1 MQSIKIV
8 LIDDERS
15 AREELKRMLQDY
27 PDLEIV
33 GEAANAAKARKAI
46 SELQPDLL
54 FLDIQM
60 PGETGFEL
68 LESLDTVPEIIF
80 VTAYDQ
86 YALKAFE
93 VSAIDYLMKP
103 VRDERL
109 AKAIEQF
116 RRKQV
121 SKPEPQIFIKDGNS
135 YHLIRWSDVFLVE
148 SLDNYAR
155 LWFTDKKVLMKTSL
169 NQLETK
175 LDPNL
180 FFRANRAQ
188 IIQLRFIEK
197 INQSDG
203 QLQVVLKNK
212 TTVEVSTRQA
222 AKLKE
227 RTLHFK

>member
-1 MQSIKIV
+1 MQSIKII

-27 PDLEIV
+27 PDMEIV
-33 GEAANAAKARKAI
+33 GEAANAAEARKAI

-109 AKAIEQF
+109 AKAIEQI
-116 RRKQV
+116 RRKQL
-121 SKPEPQIFIKDGNS
+121 SKPKPQVFIKDGNS
-135 YHLIRWSDVFLVE
+135 YHLVRWSDVFLIE

-155 LWFTDKKVLMKTSL
+155 LWFNDQKVLMKTSL
-169 NQLETK
+169 NQLESK

-188 IIQLRFIEK
+188 IIQLRFIKK

-203 QLQVVLKNK
+203 QMQVLLINN

-222 AKLKE
+222 PKLKE
-227 RTLHFK
+227 RTLHSN

>member
-1 MQSIKIV
+1 METIKIV

-15 AREELKRMLQDY
+15 AREELKRMLLDY
-27 PDLEIV
+27 PDMEIV
-33 GEAANAAKARKAI
+33 GEAANAAEARKTI
-46 SELQPDLL
+46 LELQPDLL

-60 PGETGFEL
+60 PGESGFEL
-68 LESLDTVPEIIF
+68 LESMDTVPEIIF

-109 AKAIEQF
+109 AKAIELF
-116 RRKQV
+116 RRKQL
-121 SKPEPQIFIKDGNS
+121 SRPEPQIFIRDGNS
-135 YHLIRWSDVFLVE
+135 YHLIRWNDVFLIE

-155 LWFTDKKVLMKTSL
+155 IWFRDKKVLMKTSL
-169 NQLETK
+169 NQLEPK

-188 IIQLRFIEK
+188 IIQLRYIEK
-197 INQSDG
+197 INQSNG
-203 QLQVVLKNK
+203 QMQVLLKNN
-212 TTVEVSTRQA
+212 TTVEISTRQA
-222 AKLKE
+222 VKLKE
-227 RTLHFK
+227 RTLHSK

>member
-1 MQSIKIV
+1 MPTIRIV

-15 AREELKRMLQDY
+15 AREEMKRMLQDY
-27 PDLEIV
+27 PDLAIV
-33 GEAANAAKARKAI
+33 GEAANAAEARKAI
-46 SELQPDLL
+46 SDLHPDLL

-60 PGETGFEL
+60 PGESGFEL
-68 LESLDTVPEIIF
+68 LESLDSVPEIIF
-80 VTAYDQ
+80 VTAFDQ

-121 SKPEPQIFIKDGNS
+121 SKPDPQVFIKDGNS
-135 YHLIRWSDVFLVE
+135 YHLVRWSDVFLIE

-155 LWFTDKKVLMKTSL
+155 LWFNDKKVLMKTSL

-197 INQSDG
+197 INQIKG
-203 QLQVVLKNK
+203 QMQVLLKNK
-212 TTVEVSTRQA
+212 TSVDVSIRQA

-227 RTLHFK
+227 RTLHIH